1 MTDSTAAIE
10 MIEMREAI
18 EAEIAAM
25 IEISAGALRIDRADL
40 QKEEVRI
47 ETAEIIAEAAAM
59 TETGVMKVIET
70 AIEAEIRIEAEMKA
84 GIGDPTKID
93 KDQIQEI
100 DSRKKDRD
108 RKMGMTMIGIDE

>member
-25 IEISAGALRIDRADL
+25 IEIRAGALRIDRADL
-40 QKEEVRI
+40 QKEEVHI

-70 AIEAEIRIEAEMKA
+70 AIEAEIRIEAEKKA